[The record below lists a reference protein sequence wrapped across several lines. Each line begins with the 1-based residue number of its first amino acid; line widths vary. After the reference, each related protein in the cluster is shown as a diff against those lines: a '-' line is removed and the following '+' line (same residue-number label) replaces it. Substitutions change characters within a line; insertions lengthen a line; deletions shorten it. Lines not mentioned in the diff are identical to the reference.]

1 VNQNAP
7 KDLKVLFQLHI
18 AALLLG
24 GTAQFSKLI
33 DLNAVDIITYRT
45 LVCGLI
51 VGAIAVATNKRLAP
65 ATLRDGILLVFCS
78 ALFCVHW
85 TAYFHAMQLSS
96 VAVGIV
102 SMFSFPVLTVLL
114 EPLFSDKK
122 LEAFDVLM
130 GLLVMAGVYLIV
142 PEFTLQNNITIG
154 VAFGLLSA
162 VAVALRNVLVA
173 RYLRAYSAFS
183 VMTYHGLISCIILIA
198 FTSVSITDI
207 KLQEWVLLVL
217 LGSLFTAIPHTQIT
231 LGLMKTSAK
240 TTSMIVSLQV
250 VYAVIIAYFLLGE
263 AASTTT
269 LLGGACI
276 LIAAISESLKHH
288 KSSP

>member
-1 VNQNAP
+1 MNSAAP

-45 LVCGLI
+45 LICGLI
-51 VGAIAVATNKRLAP
+51 VCAIAIATNKRLAP
-65 ATLRDGILLVFCS
+65 KSSRDAMLLLFCS
-78 ALFCVHW
+78 GLFCVHW

-122 LEAFDVLM
+122 LEAFDLLM
-130 GLLVMAGVYLIV
+130 GCLVIVGVYLIV
-142 PEFTLQNNITIG
+142 PEFTLQNNVTVG

-162 VAVALRNVLVA
+162 IAVALRNVIVA
-173 RYLRAYSAFS
+173 QHLRDYSAFT
-183 VMTYHGLISCIILIA
+183 VMTYHGLISCLILIS
-198 FTSVSITDI
+198 FTSVAITQI
-207 KLQEWVLLVL
+207 SFHQWLLLLL

-240 TTSMIVSLQV
+240 TTSMVVSLQV

-263 AASTTT
+263 AASVTT
-269 LLGGACI
+269 LIGGGCI
-276 LIAAISESLKHH
+276 LTAAVSESLKHH
-288 KSSP
+288 KASR

>member
-1 VNQNAP
+1 LNSAAP

-45 LVCGLI
+45 LICGLI
-51 VGAIAVATNKRLAP
+51 VGAIAIATNKRLTP
-65 ATLRDGILLVFCS
+65 KSSRDAILLVFCS
-78 ALFCVHW
+78 GLFCVHW

-122 LEAFDVLM
+122 LEAFDLLM
-130 GLLVMAGVYLIV
+130 GCLVIVGVYLIV
-142 PEFTLQNNITIG
+142 PEFTLQNNVTVG

-162 VAVALRNVLVA
+162 IAVALRNVIVA
-173 RYLRAYSAFS
+173 QHLRDYSAFTI
-183 VMTYHGLISCIILIA
+183 MTYHGLISCLILIS
-198 FTSVSITDI
+198 FTSVAIAQISFH
-207 KLQEWVLLVL
+207 QWMLLLL

-263 AASTTT
+263 AASFTT
-269 LLGGACI
+269 LIGGGCI
-276 LIAAISESLKHH
+276 LTAAVSESLKHH
-288 KSSP
+288 KASR

>member
-1 VNQNAP
+1 MNSAAP

-45 LVCGLI
+45 LICGLI
-51 VGAIAVATNKRLAP
+51 VGAIAIATNKRLTP
-65 ATLRDGILLVFCS
+65 KSSRDAILLVFCS
-78 ALFCVHW
+78 GLFCVHW

-122 LEAFDVLM
+122 LEAFDLLM
-130 GLLVMAGVYLIV
+130 GCLVIVGVYLIV
-142 PEFTLQNNITIG
+142 PEFTLQNNVTVG

-162 VAVALRNVLVA
+162 IAVALRNVIVA
-173 RYLRAYSAFS
+173 QHLRDYSAFTI
-183 VMTYHGLISCIILIA
+183 MTYHGLISCLILIS
-198 FTSVSITDI
+198 FTSVAIAQISFH
-207 KLQEWVLLVL
+207 QWMLLLL

-263 AASTTT
+263 AASFTT
-269 LLGGACI
+269 LIGGGCI
-276 LIAAISESLKHH
+276 LTAAVSESLKHH
-288 KSSP
+288 KASR